1 LRKLAGYDFGDRWA
15 DLDGDP
21 DDRTLII
28 CWGSVSGSASEAR
41 RLLAA
46 RGIEV
51 SVLTVRLLAPLPA
64 DLLRSVLDRAKMSVV
79 VEQNHGAQFCHYLR
93 AQLPGYRFDSMAV
106 PGPKL
111 ITPRQIIDALEG
123 LSP

>member
-1 LRKLAGYDFGDRWA
+1 
-15 DLDGDP
+15 
-21 DDRTLII
+21 
-28 CWGSVSGSASEAR
+28 
-41 RLLAA
+41 
-46 RGIEV
+46 
-51 SVLTVRLLAPLPA
+51 
-64 DLLRSVLDRAKMSVV
+64 MSVV